1 MNPWNKTSQFWNNCH
16 FNFSKCPCNFQRF
29 EIMNFYLFKAA
40 SKCHLKVVRT
50 LRFFRKDRSFKCWM
64 KFPERSRCSR
74 WTHWF
79 SCWIVLILLLA
90 KPSQDRSLSSFNPS
104 MNSIL
109 LLDKFKILR
118 WFSLHTCDIRINSLL
133 HVESWKKERYIGTL

>member
-1 MNPWNKTSQFWNNCH
+1 MVDNDYNIWPALEKYFKAEKKQWPI
-16 FNFSKCPCNFQRF
+16 FNFGKC
-29 EIMNFYLFKAA
+29 
-40 SKCHLKVVRT
+40 CHVISTKIWNIIEFSTSIVYT

-90 KPSQDRSLSSFNPS
+90 KPSQERSLSSFNPS

-118 WFSLHTCDIRINSLL
+118 WFSLHTWDIRINSLL
-133 HVESWKKERYIGTL
+133 HVESWKKDR

>member
-1 MNPWNKTSQFWNNCH
+1 MTIIYDQPWRNISRLRRNNGQ
-16 FNFSKCPCNFQRF
+16 FNFGKC
-29 EIMNFYLFKAA
+29 
-40 SKCHLKVVRT
+40 CHVISTKIWNIIEFSTSIVYT

-90 KPSQDRSLSSFNPS
+90 KPSQERSLSSFNPS

-118 WFSLHTCDIRINSLL
+118 WFSLHTWDIRINSLL
-133 HVESWKKERYIGTL
+133 HVESWKKDR